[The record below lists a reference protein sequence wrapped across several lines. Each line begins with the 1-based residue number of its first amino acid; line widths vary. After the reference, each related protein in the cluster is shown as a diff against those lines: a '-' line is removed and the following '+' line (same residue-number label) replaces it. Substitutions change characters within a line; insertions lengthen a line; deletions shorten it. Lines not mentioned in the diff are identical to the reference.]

1 MPPESHSRRRFRHHH
16 LHHHHQHR
24 HFRYHHRSWKHEVC
38 GRQHTPATQSPTS
51 EFHIPALP
59 RGRRCLCVH
68 QCANA
73 WALRARA
80 CALGARANTCVHTRA
95 FRSSITVATS
105 PLIAPKRV
113 APSPRRALWRCACV
127 GNAIGH
133 LVFTSHGRPFGWR
146 GVAWRCGRP
155 SLSRTTRGEAPRP
168 PSLLSSLGGV
178 AFCAARQTGPC
189 EPPLPLD
196 RSPNCRGFL
205 PMSPFPIPPIIPR
218 PSLSLPLAAPML
230 RRRCTAARF
239 RGAAVARPSSTAG

>member
-1 MPPESHSRRRFRHHH
+1 METRGLRATTDTGNATAH
-16 LHHHHQHR
+16 LGVPYPSASQGAVVLVR
-24 HFRYHHRSWKHEVC
+24 TPVRQCMGIACARVRV
-38 GRQHTPATQSPTS
+38 GRPRQHVRAYACLS
-51 EFHIPALP
+51 FLNH
-59 RGRRCLCVH
+59 RGNLSAH
-68 QCANA
+68 
-73 WALRARA
+73 RAQ
-80 CALGARANTCVHTRA
+80 
-95 FRSSITVATS
+95 
-105 PLIAPKRV
+105 RV
-113 APSPRRALWRCACV
+113 APSPRRALWCCECV

-133 LVFTSHGRPFGWR
+133 LVFTSHGRPFAWR

-189 EPPLPLD
+189 EPPLPPD

-230 RRRCTAARF
+230 RRRCAAARF
-239 RGAAVARPSSTAG
+239 RGAAVARPSSAAG